1 MVFENIKLR
10 SSIGGNIV
18 WKDVVQEASTL
29 SQLHSFKIILKKKK
43 KGKKKKKKKKKDKNQ
58 HG

>member
-43 KGKKKKKKKKKDKNQ
+43 KRKKEEEKKDKNQ